1 MIRSISI
8 TGTFVNE
15 GWISMVLS
23 QKERMLFQDQKS
35 HEEMC
40 IQKYTKYANEA
51 QDQQLKQLFTT
62 HASHERQHFN
72 TLNQILTGQP
82 PQMGGQGQQMGTEQG
97 QTNLNGQN
105 VNQNDIAL
113 AKDMLVTEKYISG
126 AYDTVIFECQD
137 HTIRQALNHIQKEEQ
152 QHGEDLF
159 NYLNSKGAYPIQ

>member
-1 MIRSISI
+1 M
-8 TGTFVNE
+8 E
-15 GWISMVLS
+15 LS

-40 IQKYTKYANEA
+40 VQKYTKYANEA

-62 HASHERQHFN
+62 HASHEQQHYN
-72 TLNQILTGQP
+72 TLNQILNGQV
-82 PQMGGQGQQMGTEQG
+82 PQMGGQSQQTAGVQNQTGSPG
-97 QTNLNGQN
+97 QTGQT
-105 VNQNDIAL
+105 VNQNDIAM

-126 AYDTVIFECQD
+126 AYDTVIFECRD
-137 HTIRQALNHIQKEEQ
+137 HNVRQALNHIQKEEQ